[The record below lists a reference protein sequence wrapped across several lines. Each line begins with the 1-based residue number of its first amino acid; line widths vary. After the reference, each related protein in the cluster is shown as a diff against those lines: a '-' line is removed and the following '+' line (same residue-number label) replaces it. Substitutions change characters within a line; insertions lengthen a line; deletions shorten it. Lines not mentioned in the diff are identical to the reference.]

1 MSTAPAGIHHA
12 HPPVVCCSTTL
23 LLPLS
28 TLAAAVRMT
37 ADSSAVDKAVQC
49 CLPHETGTHY
59 GLVAEIDPTH
69 AVWAVWRRDGSPHL
83 RVLADCPE
91 TSPDRM
97 DGCALYARHRGPH
110 TWQTSSTNHTPPRSV
125 ITVPPR

>member
-12 HPPVVCCSTTL
+12 HPPIVCRSTT

-49 CLPHETGTHY
+49 CLHHKTGTHY

-69 AVWAVWRRDGSPHL
+69 AVWAVWRRDGNPHL

-97 DGCALYARHRGPH
+97 DGCALYVRHRGAH
-110 TWQTSSTNHTPPRSV
+110 TWQTSSTSHSPPRSAM
-125 ITVPPR
+125 TVPPR